1 MEMRSEEHEVQQW
14 IFCCVDGDEDC
25 DSVGLVFYS
34 QGREGK
40 KKEPWVVGVEVAPS
54 SIGFSS
60 KKILIHC

>member
-1 MEMRSEEHEVQQW
+1 MEMRSEEREAQQW
-14 IFCCVDGDEDC
+14 IFYCVDGDEDY
-25 DSVGLVFYS
+25 DNVG

-40 KKEPWVVGVEVAPS
+40 KKEPWVAGVEVAPS